1 MQLSTDIHNY
11 YEKLVIDYIAHN
23 KLDDKY
29 DDEFLADM
37 CCIVL
42 NQLPSKYIR
51 HEVDMAFY
59 LPQAERY
66 EMEMQVREAIGR
78 ALEFMNSREH
88 RD

>member
-1 MQLSTDIHNY
+1 MSNDIHNY
-11 YEKLVIDYIAHN
+11 YEKLVIDYISYH
-23 KLDDKY
+23 KLDEEY
-29 DDEFLADM
+29 SDEFIADM

-66 EMEMQVREAIGR
+66 EMEMNVREAIGR
-78 ALEFMNSREH
+78 ALEFMNNREN